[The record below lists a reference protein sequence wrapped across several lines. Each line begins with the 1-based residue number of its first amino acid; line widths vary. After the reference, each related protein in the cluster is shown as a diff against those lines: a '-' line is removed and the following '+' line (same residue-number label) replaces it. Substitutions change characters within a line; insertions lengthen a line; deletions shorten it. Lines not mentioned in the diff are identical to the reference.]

1 MLLKQKE
8 ITNLDLYIL
17 TYIIIEDFT
26 LFQNLDSTY
35 VYLADQIEA
44 YLCHQHRNISFSEL
58 SLKNIFENFKT

>member
-35 VYLADQIEA
+35 VYFADQIEKLF
-44 YLCHQHRNISFSEL
+44 YFHSS
-58 SLKNIFENFKT
+58 